1 MKTICF
7 LISLLWASWSYAQGL
22 FTLTEDRPL
31 SFKFE
36 LVNHVVLVPVT
47 INGIEFT
54 FLLDTG
60 VKETILFAHTDD
72 SLYLHNQNKIKFQGI
87 GIEEGVDGIVSTG
100 NRVDVAGVA
109 VDSLHWLYV
118 IQGDDLDI
126 SSSVGVGINGIL
138 GSRFFSSFPI
148 KMDYVRSRGTIYPR
162 GHDYSREVRRYQ
174 SIPMEIER
182 DRPYIEGSILTGS
195 DQIEGKMLLDMGNA
209 DAFMLFGFLLPD
221 FKIDEPFVEE
231 YIGQGFNGAIYG
243 KRNRARKATLH
254 DIELDYP
261 IVAYPDSNSVY
272 MARLATD
279 RIGSVGN
286 QVLRRFHLLLDY
298 EKEVLFLR
306 RNKEFGKPFLLNMAG
321 LDVKHDGMTWVKEMV
336 SAAAQKSERNGLAGE
351 GQGVTIN
358 LSNDR
363 FQYRFVLKPSYV
375 VAGLRKGSPAAQ
387 AGVQEGDV
395 LLKINGTNAGNL
407 TLARILARLRTKPG
421 DQVRLL
427 LQRGE
432 EEVNVRFRLIDPIPY
447 RY

>member
-1 MKTICF
+1 MKIICL
-7 LISLLWASWSYAQGL
+7 LISLLWASCSYAQGL
-22 FTLTEDRPL
+22 FTLTDDKPL
-31 SFKFE
+31 SFKFD
-36 LVNHVVLVPVT
+36 LVNHVMLVPVT

-72 SLYLHNQNKIKFQGI
+72 TLYLHNQNKIKFQGI

-100 NRVDVAGVA
+100 NTVDVGGVA
-109 VDSLHWLYV
+109 VDSLHWIYV
-118 IQGDDLDI
+118 IQGEDLDI

-148 KMDYVRSRGTIYPR
+148 QVDYIRSRITIYPR
-162 GHDYSREVRRYQ
+162 GYDYSREVRRHQ
-174 SIPMEIER
+174 SVPVEIEG
-182 DRPYIEGSILTGS
+182 DRPYTRGSVLSGS
-195 DQIEGKMLLDMGNA
+195 GQVEGKLLLDMGNA

-243 KRNRARKATLH
+243 KRNRARKAFLH

-272 MARLATD
+272 MARLATG

-286 QVLRRFHLLLDY
+286 QVLRRFHVLIDY
-298 EKEVLFLR
+298 EKELFYLR
-306 RNKEFGKPFLLNMAG
+306 RNKDFRKPFLLNMAG
-321 LDVKHDGMTWVKEMV
+321 LDMKHDGLIWVKEMV
-336 SAAAQKSERNGLAGE
+336 SAVPQKSERSGLAGE

-395 LLKINGTNAGNL
+395 LLKINGTNTGNL
-407 TLARILARLRTKPG
+407 TLARILERLRTKPG

-432 EEVNVRFRLIDPIPY
+432 EEINVRFRLIDPIPY
-447 RY
+447 RH